1 MQMTETNPQQL
12 AALRADSETEYR
24 PAQIF
29 FATLKRELQLAL
41 RRRSDLVNPLI
52 FFLFFATLFQLG
64 VSPEPTLLALLA
76 PGVVWVAALL
86 ATLLAM
92 DSLFRSDFED
102 GSLEQILLSP
112 QPLFVVV
119 LGKVLAHWMMT
130 GLPLTLM
137 APLLGVMLFLPA
149 EGMQGL
155 MLSLLIGTPTLSL
168 VGAIGAALTV
178 GLRKG
183 GVLISLLVLP
193 LYIPVLIFGTAAVED
208 ALTGLPVGGHL
219 ALLGALLALG
229 LALAPLAIA
238 AALRISVSG

>member
-1 MQMTETNPQQL
+1 MTNH
-12 AALRADSETEYR
+12 
-24 PAQIF
+24 PAEKIAVRDLKVDGPF
-29 FATLKRELQLAL
+29 WGALKRDLLL
-41 RRRSDLVNPLI
+41 SYRRKSDLINPLI
-52 FFLFFATLFQLG
+52 FFLMVATLFPLG
-64 VSPEPTLLALLA
+64 VSPDSVFLAEVA

-86 ATLLAM
+86 ATLLSM

-102 GSLEQILLSP
+102 GTLEQLLLSP
-112 QPLFVVV
+112 QPLFMVV
-119 LGKVLAHWMMT
+119 LAKVLAHWMLT

-149 EGMQGL
+149 DGMSGL
-155 MLSLLIGTPTLSL
+155 VLSLLLGTPTLSL

-193 LYIPVLIFGTAAVED
+193 LYIPVLIFGTASIQA
-208 ALTGLPVGGHL
+208 ALTGLPVGGYM
-219 ALLGALLALG
+219 AILGAMLALG
-229 LALAPLAIA
+229 LIMAPLAIS

>member
-1 MQMTETNPQQL
+1 MIDTNPQRL
-12 AALRADSETEYR
+12 AALQTDSETDYR
-24 PAQIF
+24 PARIF

-52 FFLFFATLFQLG
+52 FFLMVATLFPLG
-64 VSPEPTLLALLA
+64 VSPEPTLLAILA

-119 LGKVLAHWMMT
+119 LGKVLAHWIMT

-149 EGMQGL
+149 EGMKGL

-193 LYIPVLIFGTAAVED
+193 LYIPVLIFGTAAVEA